1 MAKQEEILPIRFLV
15 IFILLSLILIFA
27 DQLQLLNIP
36 KYAIQSVTL
45 PIQQVVFYIGK
56 TALGELNQFK
66 SIKNLYQDNLM
77 LRSENNLLKAEI
89 AQLQTVEEENKILK
103 NQFEKL
109 SPKTFNLLP
118 VPVVGWG
125 DTLVIGA
132 GQDSEVKIG
141 QVVVQGDLLVGTVS
155 SVSPKLSQIKTIFHP
170 DSKIP
175 VVVRHRQTGKQSFS
189 QLLSR
194 FGYNLELREVSQ
206 QAPLEIGDIIVTAG
220 SDNLPKGLVIGEV
233 DKVVRDETAI
243 FQTGRV
249 KAYFDVLSASV
260 VFVSIDK

>member
-1 MAKQEEILPIRFLV
+1 MAKQEEILPIRWLI

-27 DQLQLLNIP
+27 DQLQLLNLP
-36 KYAIQSVTL
+36 KYALQSATL
-45 PIQQVVFYIGK
+45 PLQTIIFNAGK
-56 TALGELNQFK
+56 SALGELNQFR
-66 SIKNLYQDNLM
+66 SIKNLYQDNLS

-132 GQDSEVKIG
+132 GQDSQVEMG

-155 SVSPKLSQIKTIFHP
+155 SVSPKLAQVKTIFHP
-170 DSKIP
+170 DSQIP
-175 VVVRHRQTGKQSFS
+175 VVVRHRQDGRQSFG

-194 FGYNLELREVSQ
+194 FGYNLELQEISQ
-206 QAPLEIGDIIVTAG
+206 QAPLQVGDIVVTAG
-220 SDNLPKGLVIGEV
+220 SANLPRGLVIGEV
-233 DKVVRDETAI
+233 KEVVRDEAAI
-243 FQTGRV
+243 FQKGRV
-249 KAYFDVLSASV
+249 RAYFDVLAASL
-260 VFVSIDK
+260 VFVSLDK